1 MIALLEEVQASAFG
15 RKFVQIVHDMWT
27 SGAKNN
33 CLGAGLSF
41 IDIWYKWHFIPCL
54 LLVNNTSHE
63 AIFNAS
69 LLERSFSERFKM
81 DISKCAKFMGSD
93 TTNAATAVS
102 GHFDNVEQVNCEM
115 HVLNLILLYGIGQK

>member
-1 MIALLEEVQASAFG
+1 MDEFEIFVGKVISLLEEVKASAFG
-15 RKFVQIVHDMWT
+15 CKFVQIVHDMWT

-41 IDIWYKWHFIPCL
+41 IDVSSKRHFIPCL

-69 LLERSFSERFKM
+69 LLER
-81 DISKCAKFMGSD
+81 
-93 TTNAATAVS
+93 
-102 GHFDNVEQVNCEM
+102 
-115 HVLNLILLYGIGQK
+115 